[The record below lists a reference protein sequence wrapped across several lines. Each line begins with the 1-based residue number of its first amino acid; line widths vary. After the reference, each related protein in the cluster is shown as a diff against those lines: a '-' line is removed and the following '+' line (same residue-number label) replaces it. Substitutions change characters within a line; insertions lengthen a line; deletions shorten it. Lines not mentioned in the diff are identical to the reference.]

1 MNFGPDFFCPKKT
14 MVPKKFL
21 VIIIWVKKIGVKKLG
36 SKKFSFKKKKTT
48 MAIYDRAVSQ
58 NLSMNS
64 LPSNVASI
72 KSCLPA
78 TPDLDHQD

>member
-1 MNFGPDFFCPKKT
+1 MNFGPDFSCPKKT

-21 VIIIWVKKIGVKKLG
+21 VIIIWVKKLG
-36 SKKFSFKKKKTT
+36 SKKISFKKKKTT
-48 MAIYDRAVSQ
+48 TAIYDRAVSQ